1 MYTTQQ
7 ELFIY
12 LIIIA
17 FTIRW
22 FIQDRAIDNIVNI
35 KGHEYS
41 VYHYAPISYNIT
53 VLTAVILVTISAF
66 FLDKQTATIL
76 APNMFTILCAVFTL
90 TFISERLYC
99 RLKYK
104 SDGITEPV
112 SFARF
117 YARKEGYKKKVRID
131 KETYLSL
138 TLELLTEHN
147 DRFGSLP
154 IIQSHNKELKAKIDA
169 FYDKKE
175 NKKC

>member
-1 MYTTQQ
+1 MNITQQ

-41 VYHYAPISYNIT
+41 VYHYAPISYNVT

-66 FLDKQTATIL
+66 FLNKQTATIL
-76 APNMFTILCAVFTL
+76 APNMFRILCAVFTL

-117 YARKEGYKKKVRID
+117 YVRKEGYKKKVRID

-138 TLELLTEHN
+138 AVELLAEHTGN
-147 DRFGSLP
+147 FGYLTAVKT
-154 IIQSHNKELKAKIDA
+154 HNKELKDKIDA
-169 FYDKKE
+169 FYDKK
-175 NKKC
+175 KK

>member
-1 MYTTQQ
+1 MYITQQ

-12 LIIIA
+12 LILIG

-22 FIQDRAIDNIVNI
+22 FVQDKAIDNIVNI
-35 KGHEYS
+35 KGNKYS
-41 VYHYAPISYNIT
+41 VYHYAPVSYKATIL
-53 VLTAVILVTISAF
+53 VAVILVTITAF

-76 APNMFTILCAVFTL
+76 APNMFTILYTVFTI
-90 TFISERLYC
+90 TFLLERLYC

-131 KETYLSL
+131 KETYLNL
-138 TLELLTEHN
+138 ALELLTERN

-169 FYDKKE
+169 FYNKKE
-175 NKKC
+175 K

>member
-1 MYTTQQ
+1 MYITQQ

-12 LIIIA
+12 LIIIG

-22 FIQDRAIDNIVNI
+22 FIQDKAIDNIVNI
-35 KGHEYS
+35 KGNEYS

-53 VLTAVILVTISAF
+53 VLVAVILVTITAF
-66 FLDKQTATIL
+66 FLDKQTATAL
-76 APNMFTILCAVFTL
+76 APNMFTILCTVFTL
-90 TFISERLYC
+90 TFLLERLYC

-131 KETYLSL
+131 RETYTSL
-138 TLELLTEHN
+138 AVELLTEHTG
-147 DRFGSLP
+147 DFGYLTA
-154 IIQSHNKELKAKIDA
+154 IKNNNKELKDKIDA

-175 NKKC
+175 K